1 MACIHVDVDVGWRVR
16 AGRRLPKDISQK
28 CFVLPDGYGGSAHLA
43 PSNFRKS
50 RGKELKRRQQT
61 RMIGQGVEE
70 DVVVGH
76 ELGGG

>member
-1 MACIHVDVDVGWRVR
+1 MACIHVGVDVGWGVR
-16 AGRRLPKDISQK
+16 AGGRLSKDIFQK
-28 CFVLPDGYGGSAHLA
+28 CVVLPNGYGGSAQLA

-61 RMIGQGVEE
+61 RITGQGVEE